1 MQVEQPVTTLE
12 AVDQRQTLA
21 FQRTI
26 LANERT
32 LLAYVRT
39 ALAVLILGISFLQF
53 FASFWMQGA
62 GWICILSGVGLLAVG
77 FARFR
82 RQNTRIVQMQK
93 SGVMEK
99 E

>member
-1 MQVEQPVTTLE
+1 VQAEPPVETEQ
-12 AVDQRQTLA
+12 AVDPQQTLA

-32 LLAYVRT
+32 LLAYIRT
-39 ALAVLILGISFLQF
+39 ALALLILGISLLQF

-62 GWICILSGVGLLAVG
+62 GWMCILSGVGLLAVG

-82 RQNTRIVQMQK
+82 RQSERIAQMQK
-93 SGVMEK
+93 SGSIEG